1 MATIL
6 CGVDASPAGRH
17 AVYVAAGLAHRYR
30 AGLTLAHADREPA
43 AVSAVAALADDVAP
57 AVGARPSVHAGT
69 GPPAAALRAAAHATD
84 ADLLVVGQARR
95 DRLGDALLGE
105 TPRELILHAPC
116 PVMLVPAGTAP
127 ATGDGLLLVCEP
139 AAPSLTAAATA
150 GRLAA
155 SLGASRVLLVVV
167 RDRRAPIRVTGW
179 QVYDATRRMTD
190 VVRRLARRPV
200 DVEVV
205 DAGRRSAAALAALA
219 TERRAAMVVA
229 GALRRHAWGAVARGS
244 AATDLARR
252 AGLPV
257 VVAAG
262 PAAFAGRPART
273 AAARRARLRAPAARD
288 RTATRRRP
296 GRRA

>member
-30 AGLTLAHADREPA
+30 AGLTLAHADREA
-43 AVSAVAALADDVAP
+43 AVVSAVAALADDVAP

-69 GPPAAALRAAAHATD
+69 GRPASALRVAAHETGA
-84 ADLLVVGQARR
+84 ALLVVGQARR

-155 SLGASRVLLVVV
+155 SLGASRVVLVVV
-167 RDRRAPIRVTGW
+167 RDRRAAVRATGW

-244 AATDLARR
+244 AATDLAR
-252 AGLPV
+252 
-257 VVAAG
+257 
-262 PAAFAGRPART
+262 T

>member
-30 AGLTLAHADREPA
+30 AGLTLAHADREA
-43 AVSAVAALADDVAP
+43 AVVSAVAALADDVAP

-69 GPPAAALRAAAHATD
+69 GRPASALRVAAHETGA
-84 ADLLVVGQARR
+84 ALLVVGQARR

-155 SLGASRVLLVVV
+155 SLGASRVVLVVV
-167 RDRRAPIRVTGW
+167 RDRRAAVRATGW

-190 VVRRLARRPV
+190 VVRRVARGPV

-205 DAGRRSAAALAALA
+205 DAGRRSASALAALA

-229 GALRRHAWGAVARGS
+229 GALRRHPWGALARAS

-262 PAAFAGRPART
+262 PPRLAGPRRRPRPAR
-273 AAARRARLRAPAARD
+273 PISPSSP
-288 RTATRRRP
+288 RRR
-296 GRRA
+296 RS